1 MADRS
6 FKEYIGSRFYDQFFN
21 AIKSYVIQNRN
32 NIELSSRTVSSADY
46 VELSD
51 FEIKSVGIDDRDGMG
66 IAFDVIVEAEIYV
79 KEYHRHRDV
88 KEDTCF
94 PWFQLSC
101 TADLAMNMDDLRIAR
116 VTQYNQKNKQNRPL
130 SDSLVPIS
138 YKIDLEKIATD
149 FLRRH
154 YPEALR
160 SPMPVD
166 PMDLAGRL
174 GLSVV
179 THELT
184 EDFSVFGQIFFADCD
199 AEIFNA
205 TSGKMETVHFPGKTI
220 VVDPK
225 AFLLRNLGSVN
236 NTIVHECV
244 HWDQH
249 RKAFELERLYNREA
263 AQIKCMVVGGVKGSC
278 NRSAADWMEWQANSL
293 APRIQMPLGPFK
305 IKAAEYIRTFQR
317 ESNASHIVD
326 VMETVIDA
334 LASFFVVS
342 RQAAKMRM
350 VDAGYEEAIGAF
362 TYIDGRYVKPHAFKK
377 GSLQKDQTYCISAD
391 DAQIIAFSDM
401 RFFEQSK
408 KGSYIYVDSHMCLN
422 DPSYVTRCEDG
433 SVQLTDY
440 ARLHIDECCLV
451 FTLKVKTTNK
461 YGEEFYKEC
470 VLCRDA
476 DSGILFQT
484 TFAKELNDNV
494 MGKADAALAR
504 EIEIQRVLQEMPP
517 TFGAAL
523 TYLMEWVEITE
534 EQLAENALVST
545 KMVQRMRNN
554 QNYPK
559 NIDSVVAICIGMHI
573 PPELSNALI
582 GKSGF
587 SLRLAES
594 ETHLLYHFFLN
605 HYYTHSIHDCN
616 DMLLAKNLEVMT
628 GVE

>member
-6 FKEYIGSRFYDQFFN
+6 FKEYVGNRFYDKFFL
-21 AIKSYVIQNRN
+21 ALKSYVIRNRH
-32 NIELSSRTVSSADY
+32 NIDLRSRTVSSADY
-46 VELSD
+46 AELSD
-51 FEIKSVGIDDRDGMG
+51 FTIKSVGIDDRDGME
-66 IAFDVIVEAEIYV
+66 IAFDVLVEAEVYV
-79 KEYHRHRDV
+79 KAHHRYRDV
-88 KEDTCF
+88 DEDTCY
-94 PWFQLSC
+94 PWFLISC
-101 TADLAMNMDDLRIAR
+101 TADLAKNMDDLRIQK
-116 VTQYNQKNKQNRPL
+116 VEQYNQKNKQNKPL

-138 YKIDLEKIATD
+138 YKIDLEKTATK
-149 FLRRH
+149 FLRKH
-154 YPEALR
+154 YPEALET
-160 SPMPVD
+160 PMPVD
-166 PMDLAGRL
+166 PMVLANRL
-174 GLSVV
+174 GLTVI

-184 EDFSVFGQIFFADCD
+184 GDFSVFGQIFFADCD
-199 AEIFNA
+199 TEVFNSS
-205 TSGKMETVHFPGKTI
+205 TGEMETVHFPAKTI

-249 RKAFELERLYNREA
+249 RKAFELERLYNRAA
-263 AQIKCMVVGGVKGSC
+263 AQIKCLVVGGSKGSS

-293 APRIQMPLGPFK
+293 APRIQMPLSVFK
-305 IKAAEYIRTFQR
+305 VKATEYIRAFQQ
-317 ESNASHIVD
+317 ELKAVHIVD
-326 VMETVIDA
+326 VMEAVIDA

-377 GSLQKDQTYCISAD
+377 GSLKKDQTYCISAD

-401 RFFEQSK
+401 RLAGQSQ

-422 DPSYVTRCEDG
+422 DPKYVTQDENNAVRM
-433 SVQLTDY
+433 TDY

-470 VLCRDA
+470 VLCRDV
-476 DSGILFQT
+476 DSGIVFQT
-484 TFAKELNDNV
+484 TFAKDDSADV
-494 MGKADAALAR
+494 MGKADAILAR
-504 EIEIQRVLQEMPP
+504 ELEIQRVLQELPA

-523 TYLMEWVEITE
+523 IYLMDWVEISE
-534 EQLAENALVST
+534 EALAENALIST

-554 QNYPK
+554 PNYPK
-559 NIDSVVAICIGMHI
+559 SIDSVVAICIGMHL

-582 GKSGF
+582 SRSGY
-587 SLRLAES
+587 SLRLAQS
-594 ETHLLYHFFLN
+594 EAHLMYNFFLN
-605 HYYTHSIHDCN
+605 HLYMSTIHECN
-616 DMLLAKNLEVMT
+616 DMLIAKNLPVMT
-628 GVE
+628 STE